1 MTAPLWLGQEVTH
14 AAFELPELPVSA
26 RTCARRPNQ
35 YFPVGSGLQPH
46 ARPAAVGQSRGMST
60 ERRSDGTSSGRTRSL
75 GLVSG
80 AVMLG
85 ATLSV
90 LGTGQLS
97 AAGTTERPAP
107 DMSGQPPLPTPD
119 LHPLG
124 LVHLSSTDVAEAD
137 RPTCMGL
144 PASVGGIGTAG
155 DDVITGTSG
164 RDVIVAGPGNDI
176 VYGRNG
182 KDVICGGP
190 GDDRLVGGRNQADWS
205 QAKYGDRLS
214 GGTGDD
220 RIVDRWGFADKLIGG
235 TGDDRLVSSN
245 GMQHKVIGG
254 PGADRLTSR
263 NVHDNTMLGGRGPDV
278 LTALSGGGYSRY
290 HAGGSG
296 RDIIDVGPTG
306 DILVGL
312 TGDGDQ
318 LRVHGD
324 AYVVPGFS
332 GSPVG
337 VEVDMAAGIARRIGA
352 GPEGPVDVITFL
364 APELVVWFMYG
375 SDYGDRMSGSDGDD
389 SFSGGAGNDVLVGL
403 GGRDGLYGDHGD
415 DLIDGGDGDDWADG
429 GAGTDTCLNAEE
441 MEKCEP

>member
-1 MTAPLWLGQEVTH
+1 MWH
-14 AAFELPELPVSA
+14 
-26 RTCARRPNQ
+26 
-35 YFPVGSGLQPH
+35 
-46 ARPAAVGQSRGMST
+46 
-60 ERRSDGTSSGRTRSL
+60 L
-75 GLVSG
+75 GL
-80 AVMLG
+80 LG
-85 ATLSV
+85 GGVVLSTSLAV
-90 LGTGQLS
+90 LGTAELYTPVTAQVPATGASDNASHGAADLS
-97 AAGTTERPAP
+97 AFETGELAV
-107 DMSGQPPLPTPD
+107 D
-119 LHPLG
+119 
-124 LVHLSSTDVAEAD
+124 SSQDE
-137 RPTCMGL
+137 RPTCMGH
-144 PASVGGIGTAG
+144 PASPGGVGTSG
-155 DDVITGTSG
+155 DDVLVGTPHQ
-164 RDVIVAGPGNDI
+164 DVIVAGAGND
-176 VYGRNG
+176 VVLGRDG

-190 GDDRLVGGRNQADWS
+190 GDDRLVGGRNPADWS
-205 QAKYGDRLS
+205 QAKHGDRLS

-220 RIVDRWGFADKLIGG
+220 RIIDRWGFADKLIGG
-235 TGDDRLVSSN
+235 PGADRLVSSN

-254 PGADRLTSR
+254 PGADRLISR

-290 HAGGSG
+290 HAGGAG

-352 GPEGPVDVITFL
+352 SPEGPVDVITFL
-364 APELVVWFMYG
+364 APELVEWFMYG

-415 DLIDGGDGDDWADG
+415 DLIDGGDGDDRADG
-429 GAGTDTCLNAEE
+429 GAGTDNCLNAEE
-441 MEKCEP
+441 MEKCES